1 MPFMHTNK
9 TSRGVCFSENQRDP
23 VGVGLTSST
32 LVYIHFIT
40 THPNVWQLVQVEEAQ
55 QVERLL
61 SVVVLGKS
69 QCVNKRSHSVNDP
82 TKVAFK

>member
-1 MPFMHTNK
+1 MHTSK
-9 TSRGVCFSENQRDP
+9 TSRGVCFSENP

-32 LVYIHFIT
+32 LVYTHFIT

-69 QCVNKRSHSVNDP
+69 RRVYKRSHSVNDP
-82 TKVAFK
+82 TVVAFK